1 MSVPF
6 ILLKR
11 ARAQLILAV
20 KIIEDIRENCLNLQH
35 KAFETMA
42 KKEELTTA
50 MHAELMD
57 GEMTREELAIWAVK
71 GAMNRG
77 LSKEEACER
86 YGFTV
91 SEWEGKYMKLTFSQR
106 GDS

>member
-1 MSVPF
+1 M
-6 ILLKR
+6 
-11 ARAQLILAV
+11 AV
-20 KIIEDIRENCLNLQH
+20 QVFFAVRVVVDSREKCLYLQH
-35 KAFETMA
+35 NAFETMA

-50 MHAELMD
+50 MHAELME

-77 LSKEEACER
+77 LSKEEACKR

-91 SEWEGKYMKLTFSQR
+91 SKWERKYKKLTS
-106 GDS
+106 S